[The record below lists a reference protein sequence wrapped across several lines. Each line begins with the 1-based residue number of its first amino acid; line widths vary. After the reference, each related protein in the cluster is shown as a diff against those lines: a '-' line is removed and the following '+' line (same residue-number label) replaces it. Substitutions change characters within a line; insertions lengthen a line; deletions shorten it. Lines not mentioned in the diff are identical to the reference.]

1 MDMLKKFFPFSYK
14 VRVKNVTDLVV
25 SLLIYI
31 VVGAVAGVVLGF
43 LGGIPVVG
51 LVFQLIG
58 TVLSLYT
65 TVGIV
70 LAVLVFLD
78 VLK

>member
-1 MDMLKKFFPFSYK
+1 MDMLKKFFPFSFNFK
-14 VRVKNVTDLVV
+14 AKDVKGLII

-31 VVGAVAGVVLGF
+31 VAGGVAGFVLGL
-43 LGGIPVVG
+43 LGGIAVIG

-58 TVLSLYT
+58 WVLSIYT

-70 LAVLVFLD
+70 LSVLVFLD
-78 VLK
+78 ILK

>member
-1 MDMLKKFFPFSYK
+1 MWKTPVEKA
-14 VRVKNVTDLVV
+14 VENVTDLVV

>member
-1 MDMLKKFFPFSYK
+1 MDMLKKFFPFSFNFK
-14 VRVKNVTDLVV
+14 AKDVKGLII

-31 VVGAVAGVVLGF
+31 VAGGVAGFVLGL
-43 LGGIPVVG
+43 LGNIAVIG

-58 TVLSLYT
+58 WALSIYT

-70 LAVLVFLD
+70 LSVLVFLD
-78 VLK
+78 ILK